1 MRNAMCPRP
10 RSGTRPIELGRAVS
24 LAAEFSLRDLIV
36 DLKQLADSAGADWG
50 KRNFE
55 VVLSAEVVKGV
66 QGKPKVEAK
75 AFW

>member
-1 MRNAMCPRP
+1 MVLVAAGIAG
-10 RSGTRPIELGRAVS
+10 SGTR
-24 LAAEFSLRDLIV
+24 AAGEFLTDEAS
-36 DLKQLADSAGADWG
+36 LKQLADSAGADWG